1 MTRRTGIIALQAA
14 VVGVLVVV
22 VYLTILRPN
31 DDGSVSAVNAPAGP
45 PGEVASQPPRHPEHR
60 VKPRQ
65 PQRRIGR
72 RPTRQAPGTV
82 AGAPAPT
89 GIAPPPPITPT
100 STPVGVG
107 PPSGESPSDDQYDD
121 TLARLSAALR

>member
-1 MTRRTGIIALQAA
+1 MTRRTGIITLQAA

-31 DDGSVSAVNAPAGP
+31 DDGTVSSVNAPGAPSG
-45 PGEVASQPPRHPEHR
+45 VASQPPRHPEHR
-60 VKPRQ
+60 VRPRQ
-65 PQRRIGR
+65 PRRQIAQ
-72 RPTRQAPGTV
+72 RPTRQSTV

-89 GIAPPPPITPT
+89 GLAPPPPVTPT

-107 PPSGESPSDDQYDD
+107 PPGGESPSDDQYDD